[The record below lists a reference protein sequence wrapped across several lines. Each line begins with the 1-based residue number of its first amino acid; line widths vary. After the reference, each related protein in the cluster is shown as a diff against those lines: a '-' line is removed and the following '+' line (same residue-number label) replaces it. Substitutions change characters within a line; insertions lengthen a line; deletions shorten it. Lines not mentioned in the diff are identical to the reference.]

1 MLRPEN
7 RCGPAALA
15 SADSNPALTS
25 GPLRSS
31 ERKRNPAS
39 GGADAGQNSALG
51 AGGKN
56 KRAVCSKHS
65 QCPIVPPPTGI
76 FCSRNYLPKSR

>member
-15 SADSNPALTS
+15 SADSQPCTNEPAAS
-25 GPLRSS
+25 VVRAQ
-31 ERKRNPAS
+31 EKPAS

-56 KRAVCSKHS
+56 KRAGCWKHS
-65 QCPIVPPPTGI
+65 QRPIVPPPN
-76 FCSRNYLPKSR
+76 RNLLLAELSAQI